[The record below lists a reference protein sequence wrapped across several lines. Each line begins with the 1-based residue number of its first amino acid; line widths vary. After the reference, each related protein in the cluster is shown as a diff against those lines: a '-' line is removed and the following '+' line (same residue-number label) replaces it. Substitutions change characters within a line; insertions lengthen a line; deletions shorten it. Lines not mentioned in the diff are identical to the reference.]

1 MNFTSNY
8 PISESAIRSLFM
20 DIDDVAS
27 NYPMIRPKRVLH
39 DPEYF
44 KRSVETVND
53 TVKRYIMNDSESFK
67 RFVMRLNE
75 VDCNSPYPRPVKIIY
90 NPPATI
96 VFWTDG
102 TKTVVKC
109 SAEDEY
115 NEYYGFLCALGKK
128 MFGTNSH
135 LKKLIDEKAERHYP
149 EDEFSKQIE
158 QLEKAMNKI
167 AKEFGFKTEE

>member
-1 MNFTSNY
+1 
-8 PISESAIRSLFM
+8 M
-20 DIDDVAS
+20 DTDDVAS
-27 NYPMIRPKRVLH
+27 NYPEIRPKRILH
-39 DPEYF
+39 DPEFF
-44 KRSVETVND
+44 KRSVET
-53 TVKRYIMNDSESFK
+53 MNDIFK
-67 RFVMRLNE
+67 RNVMNNSEYFKGFIMRLNE
-75 VDCNSPYPRPVKIIY
+75 VDCSGLYPKPVKIIY

-135 LKKLIDEKAERHYP
+135 IKKIIDGKAERHYP
-149 EDEFSKQIE
+149 EDEFTKQIE
-158 QLEKAMNKI
+158 QLRKSMDMI
-167 AKEFGFKTEE
+167 AKSYKLKRRNDICG

>member
-1 MNFTSNY
+1 MSVTSNY
-8 PISESAIRSLFM
+8 PISESAIRSLFTDTD
-20 DIDDVAS
+20 DIAS
-27 NYPMIRPKRVLH
+27 NYPEIRPKRIFK

-44 KRSVETVND
+44 NRNVELVND
-53 TVKRYIMNDSESFK
+53 TVKRYFTED
-67 RFVMRLNE
+67 VMRANEMFYRIGLN
-75 VDCNSPYPRPVKIIY
+75 PTKIIY

-149 EDEFSKQIE
+149 EDEFNKQIE
-158 QLEKAMNKI
+158 QLEKSMDKI
-167 AKEFGFKTEE
+167 AKEFGLKTEE

>member
-1 MNFTSNY
+1 
-8 PISESAIRSLFM
+8 M
-20 DIDDVAS
+20 DADDVAS
-27 NYPMIRPKRVLH
+27 NYPEIRPKRTLY
-39 DPEYF
+39 DPEFFKRSAETMYTMNDFEYF
-44 KRSVETVND
+44 KW
-53 TVKRYIMNDSESFK
+53 
-67 RFVMRLNE
+67 FVMRLNE
-75 VDCNSPYPRPVKIIY
+75 VNCNSPYPKPVNIIY

-158 QLEKAMNKI
+158 QLEKSTDKI
-167 AKEFGFKTEE
+167 AKAFGIKTEE

>member
-1 MNFTSNY
+1 MSVTSNY

-20 DIDDVAS
+20 DTDDVAS
-27 NYPMIRPKRVLH
+27 NYPRIKPKRTFE

-44 KRSVETVND
+44 DRRIGLVIDTVN
-53 TVKRYIMNDSESFK
+53 RYFTEN
-67 RFVMRLNE
+67 VMRANE
-75 VDCNSPYPRPVKIIY
+75 MFYRIGLIPTKIIY

-109 SAEDEY
+109 CEEDEY

-158 QLEKAMNKI
+158 QLSKSMNKI
-167 AKEFGFKTEE
+167 AKEFGLKMEE

>member
-1 MNFTSNY
+1 MNFTSNH
-8 PISESAIRSLFM
+8 PISESAIRSLFT
-20 DIDDVAS
+20 DTDDVAS
-27 NYPMIRPKRVLH
+27 NYPEIKPKRILH

-44 KRSVETVND
+44 KRSVETM
-53 TVKRYIMNDSESFK
+53 YIMNDSEYLKGFI
-67 RFVMRLNE
+67 MRLNE
-75 VDCNSPYPRPVKIIY
+75 VNCNSLYPRPVKIIY

-96 VFWTDG
+96 VLWTDG

-109 SAEDEY
+109 CEEDEY

-158 QLEKAMNKI
+158 QLSKSMNKI
-167 AKEFGFKTEE
+167 VKEFGFKTEE

>member
-1 MNFTSNY
+1 MAYTYGDFVKYETILRPMRDAVESDY
-8 PISESAIRSLFM
+8 PRIE
-20 DIDDVAS
+20 
-27 NYPMIRPKRVLH
+27 PKRAFK

-44 KRSVETVND
+44 NRSVEFVNYI
-53 TVKRYIMNDSESFK
+53 VKKYVMED
-67 RFVMRLNE
+67 VMRTHEMLW
-75 VDCNSPYPRPVKIIY
+75 NSLYPKPVKIIY

-128 MFGTNSH
+128 IFGTNSH

-158 QLEKAMNKI
+158 QLEKSMDYI
-167 AKEFGFKTEE
+167 GKEFVFKTEE

>member
-1 MNFTSNY
+1 
-8 PISESAIRSLFM
+8 M
-20 DIDDVAS
+20 DTDDIAS
-27 NYPMIRPKRVLH
+27 NYPEIKPKRILH

-44 KRSVETVND
+44 KRRVETMND
-53 TVKRYIMNDSESFK
+53 TFTRFGMNDVMNDSEYFK
-67 RFVMRLNE
+67 GFVMRLNE
-75 VDCNSPYPRPVKIIY
+75 VDCSSPYPRPVKIIY

-109 SAEDEY
+109 NMDDEY

-135 LKKLIDEKAERHYP
+135 LKKLIDEKAERHYI
-149 EDEFSKQIE
+149 EDEFSKRIE
-158 QLEKAMNKI
+158 QLRNL
-167 AKEFGFKTEE
+167 